1 MKLDDLHTTMAE
13 QEATISAL
21 RLEVNKK
28 NEQLGFIT
36 DEKVHLKPI
45 RQSLC
50 LIGKI
55 NLLSKDLQ
63 KDAQKLAQPVQ
74 YYPWLSDFN
83 NGKESL
89 AQNRYPWLECAG
101 GGTGSS

>member
-1 MKLDDLHTTMAE
+1 MKVKLDDLHTTMAE

-50 LIGKI
+50 LIGPEKKPPFEGSSEGR
-55 NLLSKDLQ
+55 SK
-63 KDAQKLAQPVQ
+63 
-74 YYPWLSDFN
+74 
-83 NGKESL
+83 
-89 AQNRYPWLECAG
+89 
-101 GGTGSS
+101 TGSTSAVLSMTIRFQ

>member
-50 LIGKI
+50 LIGPESI
-55 NLLSKDLQ
+55 PPFEGSSEGRSK
-63 KDAQKLAQPVQ
+63 
-74 YYPWLSDFN
+74 
-83 NGKESL
+83 
-89 AQNRYPWLECAG
+89 
-101 GGTGSS
+101 TGSTSAVLSMAIRFQ